1 LLGHGLGR
9 NQKAPSRGMQE
20 ALIAASLSL
29 LTNPQ
34 YLFTPRVLDKNRSGL
49 ACRLENY
56 REAQLLRCDK
66 AHSVLRRRN
75 NIWISRSFTMLKY
88 NNMISKQTKKN
99 NNNKTT
105 NQLLIVSQLMG
116 FKDLQTNGLYRH

>member
-1 LLGHGLGR
+1 
-9 NQKAPSRGMQE
+9 
-20 ALIAASLSL
+20 
-29 LTNPQ
+29 
-34 YLFTPRVLDKNRSGL
+34 
-49 ACRLENY
+49 
-56 REAQLLRCDK
+56 
-66 AHSVLRRRN
+66 
-75 NIWISRSFTMLKY
+75 MLKY